1 MTLPSRFVVGAH
13 LQWLRHR
20 SAIHAPNQ
28 KHWSGTSG
36 NMSALVEAGGKRE
49 AYVPVLLLWAFPAVI
64 VVGSVRYYSGRAVH
78 KAELLEQRK
87 GPMADQRAL
96 KLIGIMF
103 AALTLTVISTAAV
116 VVAGPPARLAR
127 GQYDNGG

>member
-1 MTLPSRFVVGAH
+1 MTLPSRVVVGAH

-78 KAELLEQRK
+78 KAELLEAGK
-87 GPMADQRAL
+87 GPDGR
-96 KLIGIMF
+96 
-103 AALTLTVISTAAV
+103 
-116 VVAGPPARLAR
+116 PARFEIDWHHVRRLDLDGYLDGGCR
-127 GQYDNGG
+127 GGGSRDRLQRRIFRIGR